1 MARIACVLGPGFED
15 SEFKDPY
22 DAFRKAGHEVDV
34 IGVEAGKELTG
45 DKGKVKLT
53 PHLSFKDAKVGDYD
67 ALFIPGG
74 HSPDFLRRDDQAVR
88 FVAEFDRTGKP
99 VLAICHGP
107 QLLMAARRVKG
118 RTLTAWKTIQ
128 GDLELVDD
136 VTVRDEPVVVDRNWV
151 TSRQPSD
158 IPDFVDASVK
168 KLKEA
173 GRRERP
179 QPQA

>member
-22 DAFRKAGHEVDV
+22 DAFRQAGHKVDI
-34 IGVEAGKELTG
+34 IGMQAGQELQG
-45 DKGKVKLT
+45 KQGKVKAKADRSLD
-53 PHLSFKDAKVGDYD
+53 DAKVGDYD

-74 HSPDFLRRDDQAVR
+74 HSPDALRADDRAVR
-88 FVAEFDRTGKP
+88 FVGEFDRTGKP

-118 RTLTAWKTIQ
+118 RTLTAWKTVQ
-128 GDLELVDD
+128 ADLELVDE
-136 VTVRDEPVVVDRNWV
+136 VHVVDEPVAVDRNWI
-151 TSRQPSD
+151 TSRQPGD
-158 IPDFVDASVK
+158 IPAFIDASMK
-168 KLKEA
+168 RLREA
-173 GRRERP
+173 ARSGA